1 MAELDNSSKIS
12 SVLFDLDGTLL
23 DTAPDMT
30 NALNLLLAEEDK
42 APLTTEFC
50 RDFVSHGSVAM
61 VTLGFGEQ
69 QDPDEFERRRLR
81 FLHLYERNL
90 CLDTKLFEGM
100 DEVLLFLEEN
110 YIRWGI
116 VTNKPAFLTDPLLE
130 ELKLSQRACS
140 VISGD
145 TIPERKPNPEPLYP
159 GSKSMRQLS
168 DRMHLSPLSL
178 AGVFGT
184 VVSLSM
190 ALIGAAGLLNSP
202 EGVKE
207 MGTIISGMS
216 SALSSTITAIVC
228 FFIFA
233 YFYLRLNDARIQM
246 LTHIEDMTTMYL
258 IPSVSHT
265 EEGMI
270 HKVAELTKSLNLAAE
285 KLLMVEDR
293 FIHAGDRLNQAVSDL
308 HGQVNT
314 ASLDDI
320 KDLIRKGFHLSEPE
334 YQTEALTDQSRAST
348 SINAQEIASNLADN
362 RQTQNKTLAA
372 RLSTL
377 EKQLVTLNDKYEVE
391 KASLADTKQK
401 LSSTTQDLT
410 AKVGLLTSI
419 ENQLKALNTK
429 YETEKANFANKTLTQ
444 KEKIASSEK
453 LIKANQAS
461 IAALKSDLENTQKEK
476 ESLAAL
482 NTSQKEKIAE
492 SEKLLKTNA
501 TSISTL
507 KSDLASTEEAK
518 QALAEENA
526 SQQEQIK
533 IAQNQE
539 KTLTAKLLDTEK
551 VVASLEKAKQSSVD
565 EITQLKTAAASSVV
579 VLESLQSDRGKLDE
593 KYNLL
598 TSDLEKS
605 KKTLEQER
613 LTSKNLQQQLLA
625 LQESL
630 KQQQESAN
638 DKNSAEQTLAQK
650 LDEKSKEILKLT
662 SSVEESQKLLKD
674 KEQQIAS
681 LKESQEAGNS
691 QLRSLQGEYDS
702 LDSKYQKLLRPA
714 RSSKG
719 KYIA

>member
-159 GSKSMRQLS
+159 GSNKLSQRVIIASQLNALIPGEGQTMNIGKSSAKSTLVQIVVFLIAFALLILYKKDTIVGMYAS
-168 DRMHLSPLSL
+168 APLSL

-334 YQTEALTDQSRAST
+334 YQTEALTDQSRAS
-348 SINAQEIASNLADN
+348 
-362 RQTQNKTLAA
+362 
-372 RLSTL
+372 
-377 EKQLVTLNDKYEVE
+377 VE
-391 KASLADTKQK
+391 AC
-401 LSSTTQDLT
+401 
-410 AKVGLLTSI
+410 
-419 ENQLKALNTK
+419 
-429 YETEKANFANKTLTQ
+429 
-444 KEKIASSEK
+444 
-453 LIKANQAS
+453 
-461 IAALKSDLENTQKEK
+461 
-476 ESLAAL
+476 
-482 NTSQKEKIAE
+482 
-492 SEKLLKTNA
+492 
-501 TSISTL
+501 
-507 KSDLASTEEAK
+507 
-518 QALAEENA
+518 
-526 SQQEQIK
+526 
-533 IAQNQE
+533 
-539 KTLTAKLLDTEK
+539 
-551 VVASLEKAKQSSVD
+551 
-565 EITQLKTAAASSVV
+565 
-579 VLESLQSDRGKLDE
+579 
-593 KYNLL
+593 
-598 TSDLEKS
+598 
-605 KKTLEQER
+605 
-613 LTSKNLQQQLLA
+613 
-625 LQESL
+625 
-630 KQQQESAN
+630 
-638 DKNSAEQTLAQK
+638 
-650 LDEKSKEILKLT
+650 
-662 SSVEESQKLLKD
+662 
-674 KEQQIAS
+674 
-681 LKESQEAGNS
+681 
-691 QLRSLQGEYDS
+691 
-702 LDSKYQKLLRPA
+702 
-714 RSSKG
+714 
-719 KYIA
+719 